1 MGNSRAYP
9 VLRTTDAAE
18 AYRQA
23 RRLCARLEHVEDS
36 IWLFAEMRTPREV
49 RRMTSLVPGADL
61 DYVDTRTDPATGE
74 SLCFDLDATTLDDAA
89 LEAHLPLSFVEDVE
103 RGDVEERF
111 LAALGQGMASIEWH
125 GCWPDDPDADS
136 DGYPKYDGVQV
147 MFHGDEA
154 QYGDW
159 TEEHTV
165 FVHVT
170 KLGDLPRARKLAAHV
185 GSEVLGEAQLGW

>member
-1 MGNSRAYP
+1 MGNSKAYP
-9 VLRTTDAAE
+9 VLRTTDAVE

-23 RRLCARLEHVEDS
+23 RRLCALLEHVEDKV
-36 IWLFAEMRTPREV
+36 WLFAEMRTPGDA
-49 RRMTSLVPGADL
+49 RRMAELVPGAAL
-61 DYVDTRTDPATGE
+61 DYVDTRTDPATGDF
-74 SLCFDLDATTLDDAA
+74 LFFDLDVTKLADAE
-89 LEAHLPLSFVEDVE
+89 LRTHLPLEFLEDVE

-111 LAALGQGMASIEWH
+111 LAALGEGMAAIEWR

-159 TEEHTV
+159 TEDHTV
-165 FVHVT
+165 FVH
-170 KLGDLPRARKLAAHV
+170 
-185 GSEVLGEAQLGW
+185 

>member
-136 DGYPKYDGVQV
+136 DGYPKYDGVRSCS
-147 MFHGDEA
+147 
-154 QYGDW
+154 
-159 TEEHTV
+159 TE
-165 FVHVT
+165 T
-170 KLGDLPRARKLAAHV
+170 KPSTETGPR
-185 GSEVLGEAQLGW
+185 STPSSST